1 MAFTGVCPQ
10 GRRINRWQHIAS
22 CGNVTAL
29 RYRIYWLSVAR
40 GVRLVS
46 AGRGSA
52 GFGQAVVISGH
63 MTDSPGRTPPR
74 FPQEAASA
82 VRQAMDQI
90 LAEREVGRRDLAIT
104 SGARGADII
113 GAELCLARGVTVWLL
128 LPLPEPAFLD
138 RSVRQPGSDW
148 EARFR
153 ALKGRCTVR
162 YQQDEL
168 GPPGPGESPFARNN
182 QWCLDLGRAAV
193 PDERLFGLVVWDE
206 RSTGRGGGASD
217 FAAQAAGRG
226 IPVEIVN
233 PLAL

>member
-1 MAFTGVCPQ
+1 
-10 GRRINRWQHIAS
+10 
-22 CGNVTAL
+22 
-29 RYRIYWLSVAR
+29 
-40 GVRLVS
+40 
-46 AGRGSA
+46 
-52 GFGQAVVISGH
+52 
-63 MTDSPGRTPPR
+63 
-74 FPQEAASA
+74 
-82 VRQAMDQI
+82 
-90 LAEREVGRRDLAIT
+90 
-104 SGARGADII
+104 
-113 GAELCLARGVTVWLL
+113 
-128 LPLPEPAFLD
+128 
-138 RSVRQPGSDW
+138 
-148 EARFR
+148 
-153 ALKGRCTVR
+153 VR

>member
-1 MAFTGVCPQ
+1 
-10 GRRINRWQHIAS
+10 
-22 CGNVTAL
+22 
-29 RYRIYWLSVAR
+29 
-40 GVRLVS
+40 
-46 AGRGSA
+46 
-52 GFGQAVVISGH
+52 VVISGH
-63 MTDSPGRTPPR
+63 LIDSPGRTPPR
-74 FPQEAASA
+74 FPAQAERP
-82 VRQAMDQI
+82 VRQAMDHI
-90 LAEREVGRRDLAIT
+90 LAGRNIGQRDLAIT
-104 SGARGADII
+104 AGARGADII
-113 GAELCLARGVTVWLL
+113 GAELCLARDATVWLL
-128 LPLPEPAFLD
+128 LPLPEPEFLE
-138 RSVRQPGSDW
+138 RSVRLPGSDW
-148 EARFR
+148 ETRFHALAR
-153 ALKGRCTVR
+153 RCTVR